1 MSEQQERALGAT
13 MTAGVIGYAPDI
25 ATITTALMRPFPQEA
40 IKTRQGGGNTRLR
53 YVEGHSIIHRL
64 IDATGNHFDLR
75 VLSLDQKGDLLT
87 ALVELTIPG
96 LGSRQHI
103 GVQKISERGGED
115 LAKGAITDA
124 MKKAATLF
132 GVGLE
137 LYGPDYAEADATQAA
152 PPSMPPAAFAD
163 FLASLTRMDEDGVA
177 GGELQTYY
185 QDRAATLGAAERDQ
199 ARAHWRAIVERRR
212 AVKAARDQETAGTAE
227 TPDAEAQPDA
237 ENFGATEFWHW
248 ARTEGLASRQA
259 VETALGAPIGDRSW
273 TQVRAALD
281 AKDAAEHGGV
291 FANGKPAGF
300 AG

>member
-1 MSEQQERALGAT
+1 MSEQQERA
-13 MTAGVIGYAPDI
+13 AGPTDASDM

-40 IKTRQGGGNTRLR
+40 IKARQGGGNTRLR
-53 YVEGHSIIHRL
+53 YVEGHTIIHRL
-64 IDATGNHFDLR
+64 IDATGNRFDLR

-115 LAKGAITDA
+115 LTKGAITDA
-124 MKKAATLF
+124 LKKAATLF

-137 LYGPDYAEADATQAA
+137 LYGPDYAEADETPAA

-212 AVKAARDQETAGTAE
+212 AGKAARDQETAGTA
-227 TPDAEAQPDA
+227 AAQPAAARD
-237 ENFGATEFWHW
+237 FGATAFWRW
-248 ARTEGLASRQA
+248 ARGAGLASRQA

-273 TQVRAALD
+273 AQVRAALD
-281 AKDAAEHGGV
+281 AKDAADHGV
-291 FANGKPAGF
+291 FDGGQPASF